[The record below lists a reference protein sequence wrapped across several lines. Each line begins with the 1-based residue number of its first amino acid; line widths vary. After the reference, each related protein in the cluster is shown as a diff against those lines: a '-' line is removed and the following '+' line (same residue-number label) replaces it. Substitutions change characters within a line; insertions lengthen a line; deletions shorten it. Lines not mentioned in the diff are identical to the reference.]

1 MAAESSDVRA
11 ADLGGGVFVAVA
23 APQATGI
30 PAPPD
35 AGAGRKWRVRP
46 PHCMAAAAVA
56 AVAIVRL
63 GAGPQGVL
71 AAGVLA
77 VLVVLAAIDL
87 RWRLLPNRIVIPA
100 TGAVLAYQLA
110 FNTGDTV
117 ECVVASIGAAAL
129 LLVPGLLQPGAVGMG
144 DVKLAGLLGATLG
157 AKVLGALLSGFL
169 LSAPAAA
176 YILLRHGRR
185 GRHRSL
191 PMGPFLALGAAVV
204 LLG

>member
-1 MAAESSDVRA
+1 MHRESCDVRA
-11 ADLGGGVFVAVA
+11 ADLGGGVVVAVA
-23 APQATGI
+23 APGATGV
-30 PAPPD
+30 AGPPK
-35 AGAGRKWRVRP
+35 AGVRKWRVRAADGVP
-46 PHCMAAAAVA
+46 AAAVA
-56 AVAIVRL
+56 AVALVRL
-63 GAGPQGVL
+63 GAGAHGFL

-87 RWRLLPNRIVIPA
+87 RSRLLPNRIVIPA
-100 TGAVLAYQLA
+100 TGAVLVFQLA
-110 FNTGDTV
+110 FGTGAAV
-117 ECVVASIGAAAL
+117 ECLVACIGAGML
-129 LLVPGLLQPGAVGMG
+129 LMVPGLLQPGAVGMG

-157 AKVLGALLSGFL
+157 AQVLGALFIGFL

>member
-1 MAAESSDVRA
+1 MHRESCDVRA
-11 ADLGGGVFVAVA
+11 ADLGGGVVVAVA
-23 APQATGI
+23 APGATGV
-30 PAPPD
+30 PGPPK
-35 AGAGRKWRVRP
+35 AATGGEWRVRAAAGVP
-46 PHCMAAAAVA
+46 AAAVA
-56 AVAIVRL
+56 AIALVRL
-63 GAGPQGVL
+63 GANAHGFL

-87 RWRLLPNRIVIPA
+87 RSRLLPNRIVIPA
-100 TGAVLAYQLA
+100 TGAVLVFQLA
-110 FNTGDTV
+110 FGTGAAV
-117 ECVVASIGAAAL
+117 ECLVACIGAGML
-129 LLVPGLLQPGAVGMG
+129 LMVPGLLQPGAVGMG

-157 AKVLGALLSGFL
+157 AQVLGALFIGFL
-169 LSAPAAA
+169 LSAPGAA